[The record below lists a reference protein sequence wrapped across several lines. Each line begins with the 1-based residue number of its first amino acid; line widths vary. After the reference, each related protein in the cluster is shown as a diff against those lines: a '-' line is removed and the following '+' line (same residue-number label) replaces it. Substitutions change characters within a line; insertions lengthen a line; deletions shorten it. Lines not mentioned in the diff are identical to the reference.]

1 MKILF
6 RLLLC
11 ALAASSLLG
20 CAHQPSISAASGPAG
35 TSRPTPL
42 LLVSID
48 GYRADYLDRGL
59 TPTLQT
65 LADSGVRARWMQ
77 PSFPSLTFPNHY
89 AIVTGRYPDNNG
101 IVDNN
106 MVDPKL
112 GKFSLSD
119 RKAVGDGR
127 WWDEAE
133 PIWVDADRHGLKT
146 ATLFW
151 PGSEASI
158 RGYRP
163 DHWKAYDVHMSY
175 DARVDQ
181 ILHWLDL
188 PPGQRPSFLTLYFE
202 GVDTAGH
209 YYGPDSPEVNH
220 ALRQVDAALARL
232 VAGLR
237 QRGLLHH
244 LNLIVLADHGM
255 AATPI
260 DQRIQLDDLIDDA
273 HAQVVATGPVAGIN
287 PDPGYEAEAEAALLK
302 PHPHMT
308 CWRKSQ
314 IPARLHYGHNPRV
327 PKLVCSAKVGWLIV
341 SHRKQLLHAKK
352 ELLGDHGFDN
362 AAPEMRA
369 LFIAHGPAFRQGAVV
384 PGFPNVD
391 VYPLMT
397 HLLDIP
403 AAANDGNFDAVKG
416 MLKPAAR

>member
-1 MKILF
+1 MKFLF

-11 ALAASSLLG
+11 ALAASSMG
-20 CAHQPSISAASGPAG
+20 CAHQPSISAASGTAG
-35 TSRPTPL
+35 TSHPTPL
-42 LLVSID
+42 LLISID
-48 GYRADYLDRGL
+48 GYRANYLDRGL
-59 TPTLQT
+59 NPTLQM

-101 IVDNN
+101 IVDNK

-112 GKFSLSD
+112 GSFSLSD

-127 WWDEAE
+127 WWEEAE

-151 PGSEASI
+151 PGSEAAI
-158 RGYRP
+158 HGYRP
-163 DHWKAYDVHMSY
+163 DHWKLYDVNMSY

-181 ILHWLDL
+181 VLHWLDL

-209 YYGPDSPEVNH
+209 YYGPDSPQVNE
-220 ALRQVDAALARL
+220 AMREVDAALARL

-237 QRGLLHH
+237 QRGLYNH

-255 AATPI
+255 AATPL
-260 DQRIQLDDLIDDA
+260 DQRIQLDDLIDPSRA
-273 HAQVVATGPVAGIN
+273 HVVATGPLASLN

-308 CWRKSQ
+308 CWKNSQ
-314 IPARLHYGHNPRV
+314 IPARLHYGKNPRV
-327 PKLVCSAKVGWLIV
+327 PKLVCSAQVGWLIV
-341 SHRKQLLHAKK
+341 SRHKQMLHGEKA
-352 ELLGDHGFDN
+352 LLGDHGFDN

-384 PGFPNVD
+384 PAFPNVD

-397 HLLDIP
+397 HLLGIP
-403 AAANDGNFDAVKG
+403 AAVNDGSYDAVKG
-416 MLKPAAR
+416 MLKPAYR